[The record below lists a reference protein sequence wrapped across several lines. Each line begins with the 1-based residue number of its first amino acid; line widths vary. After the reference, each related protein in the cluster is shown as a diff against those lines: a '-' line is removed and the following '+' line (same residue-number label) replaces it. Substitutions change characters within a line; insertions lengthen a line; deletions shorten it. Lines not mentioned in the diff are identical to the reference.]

1 MNRIL
6 NKENIKKEISYLAV
20 TMSGGFLL
28 GAFLCFII
36 VKVFG
41 SEEKDM
47 TVFPLGSLMCI
58 GAGLMFLVIFGIF
71 GLKGRFEMAVC
82 MSCTR
87 KRFLLQEI
95 AANILVI
102 LLFLVL
108 GLVYN
113 AIESL
118 LFRSFY
124 KGIPVEWDMFGF
136 YKEYVLQPM
145 NFILMILI
153 VLAWRLLFGTLF
165 IKFGQ
170 IFFWCSWIIWM
181 ILCMAPSKLV
191 HQLGDAQLERLSVL
205 FTTAM
210 DRCNGY
216 FIHLVGIM
224 ISVVCIMIA
233 AFMLRKQEA
242 KGY

>member
-36 VKVFG
+36 IKVFG

-47 TVFPLGSLMCI
+47 TAFPLGSLMCI
-58 GAGLMFLVIFGIF
+58 GAGLMFLVIFGTF

-82 MSCTR
+82 MSRTR
-87 KRFLLQEI
+87 KHFLFQEI

-118 LFRSFY
+118 LFRVLY

-136 YKEYVLQPM
+136 YKDFVLQPM
-145 NFILMILI
+145 NFALI
-153 VLAWRLLFGTLF
+153 IVGVLALRILFGTLF

-191 HQLGDAQLERLSVL
+191 HQLGDAQLDQLSL
-205 FTTAM
+205 IFTTAM

-224 ISVVCIMIA
+224 ISVVCIVIA